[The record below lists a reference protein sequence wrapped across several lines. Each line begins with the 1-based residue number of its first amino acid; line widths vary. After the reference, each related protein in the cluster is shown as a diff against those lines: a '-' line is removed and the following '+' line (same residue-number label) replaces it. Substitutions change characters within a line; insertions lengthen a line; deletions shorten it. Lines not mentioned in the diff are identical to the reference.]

1 MDIKFDKSS
10 LKTKIFWV
18 YATPVIL
25 LLWVLVSF
33 YLNIGVKRDYEKA
46 QSKAEKVEDTRNE
59 ILRNMKKLGFKN
71 TNTIA
76 EPFNDLVSIKK
87 CAKFS
92 KISDV
97 QIKRA
102 DASAPKDMKDGS
114 VKHHE
119 TYKISHVKL
128 LNAVKFIDY
137 AEREFAN
144 VSCIDLKLTALPSKT
159 KDAWD
164 AIIVFEYLTGF

>member
-1 MDIKFDKSS
+1 
-10 LKTKIFWV
+10 
-18 YATPVIL
+18 
-25 LLWVLVSF
+25 
-33 YLNIGVKRDYEKA
+33 
-46 QSKAEKVEDTRNE
+46 
-59 ILRNMKKLGFKN
+59 
-71 TNTIA
+71 
-76 EPFNDLVSIKK
+76 
-87 CAKFS
+87 
-92 KISDV
+92 
-97 QIKRA
+97 
-102 DASAPKDMKDGS
+102 MKDGS

-119 TYKISHVKL
+119 TYKISNVKL